1 MTDRLYIILA
11 LLFLVAAVVL
21 ALCLVRLHK
30 REKGFVRALDEMKA
44 RVFSDI
50 AEDYLQVADVSV
62 PVEYTANWK
71 SGDIVSLVSMV
82 CRSCEP
88 LAAEKGIS
96 LVYDMQ
102 DVVKMYY
109 IPLYT
114 QRIVQELVT
123 NAIRF
128 SHPGG
133 EVLIST
139 RLKDAMM
146 QIFVSDKGIG
156 MTAEEKASIFEPFYQ
171 AAGPSPS
178 GIGIGLPMVKMAV
191 DAMDGHIEV
200 FSFPG
205 AGSTF
210 IVNIPV
216 KNRSMLV
223 LPPDREKQLTPSE
236 KAFVSRFTHL
246 VQQSMEAGEKID
258 YDGIACEMN
267 VSRTHL
273 NRKLKAITGQTTS
286 ECVLHIRMSI
296 AKRLLDETDIP
307 IGDVA
312 FQCGMENFTYFS
324 SLFKKTV
331 GMTPSQYKKR
341 DRQ

>member
-21 ALCLVRLHK
+21 ALCLVRLRK
-30 REKGFVRALDEMKA
+30 REKGVVRALDEMKA

-71 SGDIVSLVSMV
+71 SGDIVSLVSMA

-146 QIFVSDKGIG
+146 QIFVSDQGIG

-171 AAGPSPS
+171 AAGPGPS
-178 GIGIGLPMVKMAV
+178 GIGIGLPMVKM
-191 DAMDGHIEV
+191 
-200 FSFPG
+200 G
-205 AGSTF
+205 ARD
-210 IVNIPV
+210 I
-216 KNRSMLV
+216 
-223 LPPDREKQLTPSE
+223 
-236 KAFVSRFTHL
+236 HL
-246 VQQSMEAGEKID
+246 VSD
-258 YDGIACEMN
+258 SVVVDLFP
-267 VSRTHL
+267 RFH
-273 NRKLKAITGQTTS
+273 
-286 ECVLHIRMSI
+286 
-296 AKRLLDETDIP
+296 RLLDEMGKAADK
-307 IGDVA
+307 
-312 FQCGMENFTYFS
+312 
-324 SLFKKTV
+324 SLFGRRKLLFTV
-331 GMTPSQYKKR
+331 RRKDQHR
-341 DRQ
+341 AVLDRYIDDEG